1 MPWRRA
7 TARATGRHPSRYP
20 VAVATMS
27 LVRTG
32 ASMADVAIASFHLVD
47 VGRWRA
53 PAGLA
58 RIGLDHREFARTPGL
73 LHARS
78 LGAGH
83 DGRMALSFRPDRR
96 AVFAVWRDDD
106 ALDRFLAGSAA
117 AARWAQAASAWH
129 VRLRLIDGR
138 GRWAGRSILDDVE
151 PARCTDGPVVT
162 LTRAAIRP
170 GALRPFVEH
179 SRSVTRSLGDV
190 VGLRAVVGVGEAP
203 IVRLGTVAVW
213 DDDRTARRA
222 AVEWADHATAM
233 RAATTDRMFTE
244 SLFARFEP
252 FDSHGTWSGTDPCR

>member
-1 MPWRRA
+1 
-7 TARATGRHPSRYP
+7 
-20 VAVATMS
+20 MS

-53 PAGLA
+53 PAGVA
-58 RIGLDHREFARTPGL
+58 RIGLDRHELALTPGL

-96 AVFAVWRDDD
+96 AVFAVWRDGD
-106 ALDRFLAGSAA
+106 ALDRFLAESAA
-117 AARWAQAASAWH
+117 AARWASAESAWH

-138 GRWAGRSILDDVE
+138 GRWARETVLDEIE
-151 PARCTDGPVVT
+151 PATNLDGPVLT

-170 GALRPFVEH
+170 GALRSFLRH
-179 SRSVTRSLGDV
+179 GRSVTRSLDDV
-190 VGLRAVVGVGEAP
+190 AGLRAVVGVGEVP

-213 DDDRTARRA
+213 DDDHAARRA
-222 AVEWADHATAM
+222 AVEWADHAAAM
-233 RAATTDRMFTE
+233 RAATTDRMFSE